1 VQHWR
6 SVKQQQAA
14 ILRRKHALLKE
25 QVEVLQQQEDLQ
37 QQLVG
42 ASILRQ
48 ACPCSAQAW

>member
-14 ILRRKHALLKE
+14 LLSRRHKLLKE
-25 QVEVLQQQEDLQ
+25 QVEVLQQHEDLQ

-42 ASILRQ
+42 ACKQ
-48 ACPCSAQAW
+48 TPQ